1 MQILYFLIAIL
12 ATTIGATAG
21 VGGGIII
28 KPILDFLGGYNLET
42 INMLSSFTVFSM
54 AIVSIIK
61 QIRYK
66 FKLEIRK
73 TVLIGFGSVLGGILG
88 DIILNKTIIIVNND
102 AKVIMYQNTV
112 LAILLIAVFIYMNN
126 KNKGEKFKIE
136 NSLLCIIIGMGLGTI
151 SSFLSI
157 GGGPVNVCVFIFLY
171 EC

>member
-126 KNKGEKFKIE
+126 KNKGEIMYYYRYGVR
-136 NSLLCIIIGMGLGTI
+136 NNI
-151 SSFLSI
+151 
-157 GGGPVNVCVFIFLY
+157 FIFKY
-171 EC
+171 WGRSG